1 MIRLAVIFVLTSLTC
16 LAQDSVRVRSAV
28 EELERVRQLVSV
40 GAAPANQLAMAEE
53 KLQEAKEAQSLD
65 RLLFSQIKIE
75 ELTESQ
81 TKEMVQAAGDFA
93 ERENRRLE
101 EAVKMVENGLRP
113 KHSLEPFEDNLAR
126 ARHILELAK
135 SRASL
140 VEELVAIVTAEQEA
154 ADHPAEVATPK
165 GPKPVFEKFEGKMAF
180 SATDL
185 KKVMLAFEK
194 KFSSPLPI
202 SARGETA
209 VHKSM
214 GFDHLGRVDVGLQP
228 DGEQGL
234 WLRHYLEEVRIPYFA
249 FRKWVPGQATAPHIH
264 IGPPSTRLSA
274 D

>member
-113 KHSLEPFEDNLAR
+113 KHSLEPFVNRSLFGSKPFYPRFNNIMFGQLAGR
-126 ARHILELAK
+126 IR
-135 SRASL
+135 
-140 VEELVAIVTAEQEA
+140 
-154 ADHPAEVATPK
+154 
-165 GPKPVFEKFEGKMAF
+165 
-180 SATDL
+180 
-185 KKVMLAFEK
+185 KK
-194 KFSSPLPI
+194 I
-202 SARGETA
+202 
-209 VHKSM
+209 
-214 GFDHLGRVDVGLQP
+214 
-228 DGEQGL
+228 
-234 WLRHYLEEVRIPYFA
+234 
-249 FRKWVPGQATAPHIH
+249 
-264 IGPPSTRLSA
+264 
-274 D
+274 